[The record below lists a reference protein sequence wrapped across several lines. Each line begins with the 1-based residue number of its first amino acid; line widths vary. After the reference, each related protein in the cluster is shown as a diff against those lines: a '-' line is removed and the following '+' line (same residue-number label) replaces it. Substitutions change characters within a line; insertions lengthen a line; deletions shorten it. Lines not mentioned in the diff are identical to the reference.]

1 MKHVW
6 LGLLGHAPG
15 QQNKSAFAGVHR
27 RPYSGG
33 VGLNQISQTLVQ
45 PLINADERGST
56 ETSPRCEVDRAGVDV
71 DERVCGGVDVMDRRH
86 FGLGLGAWMAGCGGG
101 GKDGAPVRIA
111 VPGGIMEPFPVY
123 LCQELGHLREEGVD
137 GDVEGLPNAR
147 GWEALIGGSADVFYA
162 TASGVMTAAAQG
174 KLLKIFLAGQRTSSA
189 MLVVPEGK
197 AARIRSVRDLK
208 GGVVGVT
215 SLGSAQH
222 SSLTVILRK
231 HGLSPADVKVIAHGL
246 GPQAIAALEHGEED
260 AGMINGSAFN
270 LLKRRR
276 PGMKVL
282 VDPRTPE
289 GTVEHYGSRDYVN
302 YSLMATP
309 EWLARN
315 GETARKLARAMKR
328 TLAWVREHPA
338 EEVLAKMPGH
348 LRSTDAEADL
358 ESVRMIIRGVS
369 EDGRMP
375 EGGPEILR
383 QIADVPMEKLR
394 EHGIELSQV
403 YTNEFVGEGK

>member
-1 MKHVW
+1 MQRREILAAMLAAV
-6 LGLLGHAPG
+6 GCNRSAP
-15 QQNKSAFAGVHR
+15 R
-27 RPYSGG
+27 
-33 VGLNQISQTLVQ
+33 L
-45 PLINADERGST
+45 
-56 ETSPRCEVDRAGVDV
+56 
-71 DERVCGGVDVMDRRH
+71 
-86 FGLGLGAWMAGCGGG
+86 
-101 GKDGAPVRIA
+101 RIA
-111 VPGGIMEPFPVY
+111 VPGGIMEPFPMY
-123 LCQELGHLREEGVD
+123 LCQELGHLREEAVD
-137 GDVEGLPNAR
+137 GNVEGLPNAR
-147 GWEALIGGSADVFYA
+147 GWEALIGGSTDVFYA
-162 TASGVMTAAAQG
+162 TASGVLTAAAQG

-215 SLGSAQH
+215 SLGSVQH

-302 YSLMATP
+302 YSLIATA

-315 GETARKLARAMKR
+315 PDAARKLARAMKR
-328 TLAWVREHPA
+328 TLGVDPRASGR
-338 EEVLAKMPGH
+338 GG
-348 LRSTDAEADL
+348 SGEAAGSSAFD
-358 ESVRMIIRGVS
+358 R
-369 EDGRMP
+369 
-375 EGGPEILR
+375 
-383 QIADVPMEKLR
+383 
-394 EHGIELSQV
+394 
-403 YTNEFVGEGK
+403 